1 MPSFVRAYGP
11 AQNRAICARS
21 VYSEGDRMEVRDCS
35 RILHID
41 SPPPFLR
48 FVERICQSRRLETDS
63 TDSEALGFH
72 YALAKR
78 YRAIFIGAHA
88 PKVDAA
94 RILKGLA
101 RARVQ
106 TPVFLM
112 TEMPEKDAKL
122 RDLHPNLKDLIAKP
136 LDVKEFS
143 RCLELAEK
151 PPRLEPGEKE
161 AILSILVKW
170 EKLLKNAG

>member
-1 MPSFVRAYGP
+1 MEIGP
-11 AQNRAICARS
+11 
-21 VYSEGDRMEVRDCS
+21 VEMEGECMGVKDCS

-48 FVERICQSRRLETDS
+48 FVERICQSRKLETDS

-72 YALAKR
+72 YALTKR

-94 RILKGLA
+94 RILKGLS
-101 RARVQ
+101 RARVE

-112 TEMPEKDAKL
+112 TEALEKDAKL
-122 RDLHPNLKDLIAKP
+122 RDVHPNLMDLIGKP
-136 LDVKEFS
+136 LDIKEFS
-143 RCLELAEK
+143 RCLEQASK
-151 PPRLEPGEKE
+151 PPQLEPGERN